1 MLLKLIR
8 WSKGY
13 VDFSASGKF
22 PERFINLTTRNG
34 INVWNLKP
42 TEKGLTATMQVYDY
56 KNIRSIASK
65 SKLKMRVTGRHG
77 LPFYAQRYRQRVGLL
92 IGAIFGI
99 VLIAVLSKFI
109 WYIDAPPTKSLSTS
123 QILSAL
129 EEDNVKVG
137 SYINSIDTEN
147 TERRLILKNEQ
158 IGWISLNITGSTMS
172 VNIEEKAPK
181 PDTPDFKTPC
191 NIKANNDGVI
201 TSIKTSRGET
211 KVMKGSGVVKG
222 DLLVSGIVET
232 KQETIEYVHA
242 SAEIMADVIYKK
254 EYTLPKSYDY
264 YSITDNRTDRYMC
277 GFLNLKFPCSIS
289 FLSYDDSVFV
299 KNKEKLCFNNT
310 NIPVEFTTQSEIE
323 VSKSSVNMDKA
334 VLDKKLL
341 AQSMLYEVF
350 EKQDSTLVSRKINI
364 KKSNNNFNAEISY
377 IFNENIAQTSEL
389 SVTD

>member
-1 MLLKLIR
+1 MLLRLIR

-13 VDFSASGKF
+13 VDFSAYGKF

-42 TEKGLTATMQVYDY
+42 VQNGLTATMQVYDY
-56 KNIRSIASK
+56 KNIRSK
-65 SKLKMRVTGRHG
+65 SKLRLRVTGRHG
-77 LPFYAQRYRQRVGLL
+77 LPFYAQRYKQRAGLL
-92 IGAIFGI
+92 IGAVIGI

-147 TERRLILKNEQ
+147 TERKLILKNEQ
-158 IGWISLNITGSTMS
+158 IGWISLNIMGSTMS

-201 TSIKTSRGET
+201 TSIKTARGET

-254 EYTLPKSYDY
+254 EYTIPQSYEY
-264 YSITDNRTDRYMC
+264 YSLTDNRTDRYMC
-277 GFLNLKFPCSIS
+277 GILNFYFPCSLS
-289 FLSYDDSVFV
+289 FKSYDDSVFASR
-299 KNKEKLCFNNT
+299 KEKLSFNGT
-310 NIPVEFTTQSEIE
+310 NIPIELITQSETE
-323 VSKSSVNMDKA
+323 VSRTEVNLDKA
-334 VLDKKLL
+334 TLDKKIL

-350 EKQDSTLVSRKINI
+350 EKPESRLVSRKITTKTSSDSI
-364 KKSNNNFNAEISY
+364 IAEISY
-377 IFNENIAQTSEL
+377 IFNENIAQTSEF

>member
-1 MLLKLIR
+1 MLLKVIR

-56 KNIRSIASK
+56 KNIRSIAYK

-254 EYTLPKSYDY
+254 EYTLPRSYEY
-264 YSITDNRTDRYMC
+264 YSITDNRTDRYICNFMN
-277 GFLNLKFPCSIS
+277 FKFPCSLS
-289 FLSYDDSVFV
+289 FLSYDDSVSV
-299 KNKEKLCFNNT
+299 YSCEKPNFNNT
-310 NIPVEFTTQSEIE
+310 DIPVEIITQSEVE
-323 VSKSSVNMDKA
+323 VNKTNAELNKST
-334 VLDKKLL
+334 LDKKLL
-341 AQSMLYEVF
+341 TQSILYEVF
-350 EKQDSTLVSRKINI
+350 EKPESRIVSRKINTKMNGNDYI
-364 KKSNNNFNAEISY
+364 AEVSY
-377 IFNENIAQTSEL
+377 IFNENIAQTFEF

>member
-1 MLLKLIR
+1 MLLRLIR

-13 VDFSASGKF
+13 VDFSANGKF

-42 TEKGLTATMQVYDY
+42 VQNGLTATMQVYDY

-65 SKLKMRVTGRHG
+65 SKLRMRITGRHG
-77 LPFYAQRYRQRVGLL
+77 LPFYAQRYKQRAGLL
-92 IGAIFGI
+92 IGAVIGI

-147 TERRLILKNEQ
+147 TERKLILKNEQ
-158 IGWISLNITGSTMS
+158 IGWISLNIMGSTMS

-201 TSIKTSRGET
+201 TSIKTARGET

-222 DLLVSGIVET
+222 DLLVSGIVES

-254 EYTLPKSYDY
+254 EYTIPKSYEY
-264 YSITDNRTDRYMC
+264 YSLTDNRTDRYMC
-277 GFLNLKFPCSIS
+277 GILNFYFPCSLS
-289 FLSYDDSVFV
+289 FKSYDDSVFASR
-299 KNKEKLCFNNT
+299 KEKLSFNGT
-310 NIPVEFTTQSEIE
+310 NIPIELITQSETE
-323 VSKSSVNMDKA
+323 VSRTEVNLDKA
-334 VLDKKLL
+334 TLDKKIL

-350 EKQDSTLVSRKINI
+350 EKSESRLVSRKITTKTSSDSI
-364 KKSNNNFNAEISY
+364 IAEVSY
-377 IFNENIAQTSEL
+377 IFNENIAQTSEF

>member
-1 MLLKLIR
+1 MLLRLIR

-13 VDFSASGKF
+13 VDFSAYGKF

-42 TEKGLTATMQVYDY
+42 VQNGLTATMQVYDY

-65 SKLKMRVTGRHG
+65 SKLRLRVTGRHG
-77 LPFYAQRYRQRVGLL
+77 LPFYAQRYKHRAGLL
-92 IGAIFGI
+92 IGAVIGI

-147 TERRLILKNEQ
+147 TERKLILKNEQ
-158 IGWISLNITGSTMS
+158 IGWISLNIMGSTMS

-201 TSIKTSRGET
+201 TSIKSARGET

-254 EYTLPKSYDY
+254 EYTIPQSYAY
-264 YSITDNRTDRYMC
+264 YSLTDNRTDRYMC
-277 GFLNLKFPCSIS
+277 GILNFYFPCSLS
-289 FLSYDDSVFV
+289 FKSYDDSVFASR
-299 KNKEKLCFNNT
+299 KEKLSFNGT
-310 NIPVEFTTQSEIE
+310 NIPIELITQSETE
-323 VSKSSVNMDKA
+323 VSRTEVNLDKA
-334 VLDKKLL
+334 TLDKKIL

-350 EKQDSTLVSRKINI
+350 EKPESRLVSRKITTKTGSDSI
-364 KKSNNNFNAEISY
+364 IAEISY

>member
-1 MLLKLIR
+1 MLLRLIR

-13 VDFSASGKF
+13 VDFSAYGKF

-42 TEKGLTATMQVYDY
+42 VQNGLTATMQVYDY

-65 SKLKMRVTGRHG
+65 SKLRLHVTGRHG
-77 LPFYAQRYRQRVGLL
+77 LPFYAQRYKQRAGLL
-92 IGAIFGI
+92 IGAVIGI

-147 TERRLILKNEQ
+147 TERKLILKNEQ
-158 IGWISLNITGSTMS
+158 IGWISLNIMGSTMS

-201 TSIKTSRGET
+201 TSIKTARGET

-254 EYTLPKSYDY
+254 EYTIPQSYEY
-264 YSITDNRTDRYMC
+264 YSLTDNRTGRYMC
-277 GFLNLKFPCSIS
+277 GILNFYFPCSLS
-289 FLSYDDSVFV
+289 FKSYDDSVFASR
-299 KNKEKLCFNNT
+299 KEKLSFNGT
-310 NIPVEFTTQSEIE
+310 NIPIELITQSETE
-323 VSKSSVNMDKA
+323 VSRTEVNLDKA
-334 VLDKKLL
+334 TLDKKIL

-350 EKQDSTLVSRKINI
+350 EKPESRLVSRKITTKTGSDSI
-364 KKSNNNFNAEISY
+364 IAEISY
-377 IFNENIAQTSEL
+377 IFNENIAQTSEF

>member
-1 MLLKLIR
+1 MLLRLIR

-13 VDFSASGKF
+13 VDFSAYGKF

-42 TEKGLTATMQVYDY
+42 VQNGLTATMQVYDY

-65 SKLKMRVTGRHG
+65 SKLRLRVTGRHG
-77 LPFYAQRYRQRVGLL
+77 LPFYAQRYKQRAGLL
-92 IGAIFGI
+92 IGAVIGI

-109 WYIDAPPTKSLSTS
+109 WYIDAPPTKSMSTS

-147 TERRLILKNEQ
+147 TERKLILKNEQ
-158 IGWISLNITGSTMS
+158 IGWISLNIMGSTMS

-201 TSIKTSRGET
+201 TSIKTARGET

-254 EYTLPKSYDY
+254 EYTIPQSYEY
-264 YSITDNRTDRYMC
+264 YSLTDNRTDRYMC
-277 GFLNLKFPCSIS
+277 GILNFYFPCSLS
-289 FLSYDDSVFV
+289 FKSYDDSVFASR
-299 KNKEKLCFNNT
+299 KEKLSFNGT
-310 NIPVEFTTQSEIE
+310 NIPIELITQSETE
-323 VSKSSVNMDKA
+323 VSRTEVNLDKA
-334 VLDKKLL
+334 TLDKKIL

-350 EKQDSTLVSRKINI
+350 EKPESRLVSRKITTKASSDSI
-364 KKSNNNFNAEISY
+364 IAEISY
-377 IFNENIAQTSEL
+377 IFNENIAQTSEF

>member
-1 MLLKLIR
+1 MLLRLIR

-42 TEKGLTATMQVYDY
+42 VQNGLTATMQVYDY

-65 SKLKMRVTGRHG
+65 SKLRLRVTGRHG
-77 LPFYAQRYRQRVGLL
+77 LPFYAQRYKQRAGLL
-92 IGAIFGI
+92 IGAVIGI

-147 TERRLILKNEQ
+147 TERKLILKNEQ
-158 IGWISLNITGSTMS
+158 IGWISLNIMGSTMS

-201 TSIKTSRGET
+201 TSIKTARGET

-254 EYTLPKSYDY
+254 EYIIPKSYEY
-264 YSITDNRTDRYMC
+264 YSLTDNRTDRYMC
-277 GFLNLKFPCSIS
+277 GILNFYFPCSLS
-289 FLSYDDSVFV
+289 FKSYDDSVFASR
-299 KNKEKLCFNNT
+299 KEKLSFNGT
-310 NIPVEFTTQSEIE
+310 NIPIELITQSETE
-323 VSKSSVNMDKA
+323 VSRTEVNLDKA
-334 VLDKKLL
+334 TLDKKIL

-350 EKQDSTLVSRKINI
+350 EKPESRLVSRKITTKTSSDSI
-364 KKSNNNFNAEISY
+364 IAEISY
-377 IFNENIAQTSEL
+377 IFNENIAQTSEF

>member
-1 MLLKLIR
+1 MLLRLIR

-42 TEKGLTATMQVYDY
+42 VPKGLTASMQVYDY

-65 SKLKMRVTGRHG
+65 SKLKMSVTGRHG
-77 LPFYAQRYRQRVGLL
+77 LPFYAQKYKQRAGLL
-92 IGAIFGI
+92 IGAAVGAVI
-99 VLIAVLSKFI
+99 IAVLSQFI
-109 WYIDAPPTKSLSTS
+109 WYIDAPPTNSLSTS

-129 EEDNVKVG
+129 EENNVKVG

-147 TERRLILKNEQ
+147 TERKLILQNDQ
-158 IGWISLNITGSTMS
+158 IGWISLNIMGSTMS

-201 TSIKTSRGET
+201 TGIKTSKGET

-242 SAEIMADVIYKK
+242 SAEIMADVIYNK
-254 EYTLPKSYDY
+254 EYILPKSYDY
-264 YSITDNRTDRYMC
+264 YSVTENKSNRYMC
-277 GFLNLKFPCSIS
+277 GILNFKFPCSLS
-289 FLSYDDSVFV
+289 FRSFDESVFV
-299 KNKEKLCFNNT
+299 NRKEKLCFNNT
-310 NIPVEFTTQSEIE
+310 DIPIELITQSEVE
-323 VSKSSVNMDKA
+323 VNKSKVSLDKST
-334 VLDKKLL
+334 LDKKILV
-341 AQSMLYEVF
+341 QSMLYEVF
-350 EKQDSTLVSRKINI
+350 EKPESTLVSRKINTKTI
-364 KKSNNNFNAEISY
+364 DNNFSAEISY
-377 IFNENIAQTSEL
+377 IFNENIAQTSEF

>member
-65 SKLKMRVTGRHG
+65 SKLKMQVTARHG
-77 LPFYAQRYRQRVGLL
+77 LPFYAKRYNGRVGLV
-92 IGAIFGI
+92 IGGIIGI
-99 VLIAVLSKFI
+99 VLIAVLSKFL
-109 WYIDAPPTKSLSTS
+109 WYIDAPPTKTLSTS
-123 QILSAL
+123 QILHAL
-129 EEDNVKVG
+129 EEDNVKIG
-137 SYINSIDTEN
+137 SYINSIDTKN
-147 TERRLILKNEQ
+147 TERKLIMQNEQ
-158 IGWISLNITGSTMS
+158 IGWISLNIMGSTMS

-191 NIKANNDGVI
+191 NVKANNDGVI
-201 TSIKTSRGET
+201 TDIKTSRGET
-211 KVMKGSGVVKG
+211 KVLKGSGVVKG
-222 DLLVSGIVET
+222 DLLVSGIVES

-254 EYTLPKSYDY
+254 EYTLPRSYEY
-264 YSITDNRTDRYMC
+264 YSITDNRTDRYICNFMN
-277 GFLNLKFPCSIS
+277 FKFPCSLS
-289 FLSYDDSVFV
+289 FLSYDDSVSV
-299 KNKEKLCFNNT
+299 YSCEKPNFNNT
-310 NIPVEFTTQSEIE
+310 DIPVEIITQSEVE
-323 VSKSSVNMDKA
+323 VNKTDAELNKST
-334 VLDKKLL
+334 LDKKLL
-341 AQSMLYEVF
+341 TQSILYEVF
-350 EKQDSTLVSRKINI
+350 EKPESRIVSRKINTKMNGNDYI
-364 KKSNNNFNAEISY
+364 AEVSY
-377 IFNENIAQTSEL
+377 IFNENIAQTFEF

>member
-1 MLLKLIR
+1 MLLRLIR

-13 VDFSASGKF
+13 VDFSAYGKF

-42 TEKGLTATMQVYDY
+42 VQNGLTATMQVYDY

-65 SKLKMRVTGRHG
+65 SKLRLRVTGRHG
-77 LPFYAQRYRQRVGLL
+77 LPFYAQRYKQRAGLL
-92 IGAIFGI
+92 IGAVIGI

-147 TERRLILKNEQ
+147 TERKLILKNEQ
-158 IGWISLNITGSTMS
+158 IGWISLNIMGSTMS
-172 VNIEEKAPK
+172 VNIEEKTPK

-201 TSIKTSRGET
+201 TSIKTARGET

-254 EYTLPKSYDY
+254 EYTIPQSYEY
-264 YSITDNRTDRYMC
+264 YLLTDNRTDRYMC
-277 GFLNLKFPCSIS
+277 GILNFYFPCSLS
-289 FLSYDDSVFV
+289 FKSYDDSVFASR
-299 KNKEKLCFNNT
+299 KEKLNFNGT
-310 NIPVEFTTQSEIE
+310 NIPIELITQSETE
-323 VSKSSVNMDKA
+323 VSRTEVNLDKA
-334 VLDKKLL
+334 TLDKKIL

-350 EKQDSTLVSRKINI
+350 EKPESRLVSRKITTKTSSDSI
-364 KKSNNNFNAEISY
+364 IAEISY
-377 IFNENIAQTSEL
+377 IFNENIAQTSEF

>member
-1 MLLKLIR
+1 MLLRLIR

-13 VDFSASGKF
+13 VDFSAYGKF

-42 TEKGLTATMQVYDY
+42 VQNGLTATMQVYDY

-65 SKLKMRVTGRHG
+65 SKLRMRVTGRHG
-77 LPFYAQRYRQRVGLL
+77 LPFYAQRYKQRAGLL
-92 IGAIFGI
+92 IGAVIGI

-147 TERRLILKNEQ
+147 TERKLILKNEQ
-158 IGWISLNITGSTMS
+158 IGWISLNIMGSTMS

-201 TSIKTSRGET
+201 TSIKTARGET

-254 EYTLPKSYDY
+254 EYTIPKSYEY
-264 YSITDNRTDRYMC
+264 YSLTDNRTYRYMC
-277 GFLNLKFPCSIS
+277 GILNFYFPCSLS
-289 FLSYDDSVFV
+289 FKSYDDSVFASR
-299 KNKEKLCFNNT
+299 KEKLSFNGT
-310 NIPVEFTTQSEIE
+310 NIPIELITQSETE
-323 VSKSSVNMDKA
+323 VSRTEVNLDKA
-334 VLDKKLL
+334 TLDKKIL

-350 EKQDSTLVSRKINI
+350 EKPESRLVSRKITTKTSSDSI
-364 KKSNNNFNAEISY
+364 IAEISY
-377 IFNENIAQTSEL
+377 IFNENIAQTSEF

>member
-1 MLLKLIR
+1 MLLRLIR

-13 VDFSASGKF
+13 VDFSAYGKF

-42 TEKGLTATMQVYDY
+42 VQNGLTATMQVYDY

-65 SKLKMRVTGRHG
+65 SKLRLRVTGRHG
-77 LPFYAQRYRQRVGLL
+77 LPFYAQRYKQRAGLL
-92 IGAIFGI
+92 IGAVIGI

-109 WYIDAPPTKSLSTS
+109 LYIDAPPTKSLSTS

-147 TERRLILKNEQ
+147 TERKLILKNEQ
-158 IGWISLNITGSTMS
+158 IGWISLNIMGSTMS

-201 TSIKTSRGET
+201 TSIKTARGET

-254 EYTLPKSYDY
+254 EYTIPQSYEY
-264 YSITDNRTDRYMC
+264 YSLTDNRTDRYMC
-277 GFLNLKFPCSIS
+277 GILNFYFPCSFS
-289 FLSYDDSVFV
+289 FKSYDDSVFASR
-299 KNKEKLCFNNT
+299 KEELSFNGT
-310 NIPVEFTTQSEIE
+310 NIPIELITESETE
-323 VSKSSVNMDKA
+323 VSRTEVNLDKA
-334 VLDKKLL
+334 TLDKKIL

-350 EKQDSTLVSRKINI
+350 EKPESRLVSRKITTKTSSDSI
-364 KKSNNNFNAEISY
+364 IAEISY
-377 IFNENIAQTSEL
+377 IFNENIAQTSEF

>member
-1 MLLKLIR
+1 MLLRLIR

-13 VDFSASGKF
+13 VDFSAYGKF

-42 TEKGLTATMQVYDY
+42 VQNGLTATMQVYDY

-65 SKLKMRVTGRHG
+65 SKLRLRVTGRHG
-77 LPFYAQRYRQRVGLL
+77 LPFYAQRYKQRAGLL
-92 IGAIFGI
+92 IGTVIGI

-147 TERRLILKNEQ
+147 TERKLILKNEQ
-158 IGWISLNITGSTMS
+158 IGWISLNIMGSTMS

-201 TSIKTSRGET
+201 TSIKTARGET

-254 EYTLPKSYDY
+254 EYTIPQSYEY
-264 YSITDNRTDRYMC
+264 YSLTDNRTDRYMC
-277 GFLNLKFPCSIS
+277 GILNFYFPCSLS
-289 FLSYDDSVFV
+289 FKSYDDSVFASR
-299 KNKEKLCFNNT
+299 KEKLSFNGT
-310 NIPVEFTTQSEIE
+310 NIPIELITQSETE
-323 VSKSSVNMDKA
+323 VSRTEVNLDKA
-334 VLDKKLL
+334 TLDKKIL

-350 EKQDSTLVSRKINI
+350 EKSESRLVSRKITTKTSSDSI
-364 KKSNNNFNAEISY
+364 IAEISY
-377 IFNENIAQTSEL
+377 IFNENIAQTSEF

>member
-1 MLLKLIR
+1 MLLRLIR

-13 VDFSASGKF
+13 VDFSAYGKF

-42 TEKGLTATMQVYDY
+42 VQNGLTATMQVYDY

-65 SKLKMRVTGRHG
+65 SKLRLRVTGRHG
-77 LPFYAQRYRQRVGLL
+77 LPFYAQRYKQRAGLL
-92 IGAIFGI
+92 IGAVIGI

-147 TERRLILKNEQ
+147 TERKLILENEQ
-158 IGWISLNITGSTMS
+158 IGWISLNIMGSTMS

-201 TSIKTSRGET
+201 TSIKTARGET

-254 EYTLPKSYDY
+254 EYTIPQSYEY
-264 YSITDNRTDRYMC
+264 YSLTDNRTDRYMC
-277 GFLNLKFPCSIS
+277 GILNFYFPCSLS
-289 FLSYDDSVFV
+289 FKSYDDSVFASR
-299 KNKEKLCFNNT
+299 KEKLSFNGT
-310 NIPVEFTTQSEIE
+310 NIPIELITQSETE
-323 VSKSSVNMDKA
+323 VSRTEVNLDKA
-334 VLDKKLL
+334 TLDKKIL

-350 EKQDSTLVSRKINI
+350 EKPESRLVSRKITTKTSSDSI
-364 KKSNNNFNAEISY
+364 IAEISY
-377 IFNENIAQTSEL
+377 IFNENIAQTSEF

>member
-65 SKLKMRVTGRHG
+65 SKLKMQVTARHG
-77 LPFYAQRYRQRVGLL
+77 LPFYAQRYNGRVGLV
-92 IGAIFGI
+92 IGGIIGI
-99 VLIAVLSKFI
+99 VLIAVLSKFL
-109 WYIDAPPTKSLSTS
+109 WYIDAPPTKTLSTS
-123 QILSAL
+123 QILNAL
-129 EEDNVKVG
+129 EEDNVKIG
-137 SYINSIDTEN
+137 SYINSIDTKN
-147 TERRLILKNEQ
+147 TERKLIMQNEQ
-158 IGWISLNITGSTMS
+158 IGWISLNIMGSTMS

-191 NIKANNDGVI
+191 NVKANNDGVI
-201 TSIKTSRGET
+201 TDIKTSRGET
-211 KVMKGSGVVKG
+211 KVLKGSGVVKG
-222 DLLVSGIVET
+222 DLLVSGIVES

-254 EYTLPKSYDY
+254 EYTLPRSYEY
-264 YSITDNRTDRYMC
+264 YSITDNRTDRYICNFMN
-277 GFLNLKFPCSIS
+277 FKFPCSLS
-289 FLSYDDSVFV
+289 FLSYDDSVSV
-299 KNKEKLCFNNT
+299 YSCEKPNFNNT
-310 NIPVEFTTQSEIE
+310 DIPVEIITQSEVE
-323 VSKSSVNMDKA
+323 VNKTDVELNKNT
-334 VLDKKLL
+334 LDKKLL
-341 AQSMLYEVF
+341 TQSILYEVF
-350 EKQDSTLVSRKINI
+350 EKPESRIVSRKINTKMNGNDYI
-364 KKSNNNFNAEISY
+364 AEVSY
-377 IFNENIAQTSEL
+377 IFNENIAQTFEF